1 MRCQEI
7 SHRLIWQHTFLL
19 SEVWAVAPPTH
30 IRGIPFRLPRYCSRV
45 VYTAAAA
52 DVHTAGRSD
61 VEQICDNNE
70 MPVTNVFSTQ
80 FDRSALRLLIRVHH
94 SSSSRRKQCVNV
106 QPGLKSTRRETNEI
120 SASIDIG
127 SSTPSDIVVVHTS
140 HLCRPSC
147 IRSSSLLLYIY
158 IYDIKLER
166 RQQQQPMGGYGAI
179 AYISSCLRMAMIY
192 RRRNSSGRT
201 VNPFGDHSSP
211 ENTKHLITRLSFPI
225 CVAYYTHT
233 VVHRQGN
240 GGGSLFHPV

>member
-1 MRCQEI
+1 MNALSGDLSSAYLATHLSAVRGVGRRTAHTHPRDPI
-7 SHRLIWQHTFLL
+7 STPTILFACC
-19 SEVWAVAPPTH
+19 VYCAPPPLRTC
-30 IRGIPFRLPRYCSRV
+30 IR
-45 VYTAAAA
+45 
-52 DVHTAGRSD
+52 AGRSD

-94 SSSSRRKQCVNV
+94 SSSSSRRKQCVNV

-158 IYDIKLER
+158 IYTILSWSD
-166 RQQQQPMGGYGAI
+166 G
-179 AYISSCLRMAMIY
+179 SS
-192 RRRNSSGRT
+192 SSRWVDT
-201 VNPFGDHSSP
+201 AP
-211 ENTKHLITRLSFPI
+211 
-225 CVAYYTHT
+225 
-233 VVHRQGN
+233 
-240 GGGSLFHPV
+240 